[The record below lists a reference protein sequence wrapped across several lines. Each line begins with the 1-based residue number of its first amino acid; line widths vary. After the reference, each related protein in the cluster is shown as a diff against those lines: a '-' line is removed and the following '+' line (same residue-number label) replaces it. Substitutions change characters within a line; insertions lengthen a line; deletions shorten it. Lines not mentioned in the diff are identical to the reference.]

1 MLIKS
6 KSANPYLSRWEP
18 WAAEV
23 KIPAGLRGSQRN
35 MTHLSPRNSLGR
47 RGNPSRIVVIIQSI
61 GELCVYSLHASGL
74 WLHLF
79 SAWFPLVSTFTV
91 AWEAGQVRG
100 SRPAACLMHPCHA
113 SLLIGANNTIIAALI
128 FSCLP
133 CWEST
138 VEMNSGSPRMPAM
151 ALFRRK
157 AIRRKGKKS
166 TCFRFTD

>member
-6 KSANPYLSRWEP
+6 KSPNPYLSRWEP

-61 GELCVYSLHASGL
+61 GELCVYTLQASGL

-79 SAWFPLVSTFTV
+79 SAWCLLVSTCTV

-113 SLLIGANNTIIAALI
+113 SLLIGADNTIIAALLI

-133 CWEST
+133 ACLPALLGVNCGDEQWESQDACYGT
-138 VEMNSGSPRMPAM
+138 FPQEGHQ
-151 ALFRRK
+151 
-157 AIRRKGKKS
+157 KK
-166 TCFRFTD
+166 R